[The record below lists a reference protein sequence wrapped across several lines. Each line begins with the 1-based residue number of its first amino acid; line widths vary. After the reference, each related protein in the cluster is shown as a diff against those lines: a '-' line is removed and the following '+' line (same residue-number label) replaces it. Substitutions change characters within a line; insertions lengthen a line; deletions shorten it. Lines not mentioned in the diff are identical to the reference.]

1 MLLMVEAAL
10 MRPLALPTTL
20 VGGLWRSRWLGVVL
34 EASVE
39 TVSRRN
45 LKGRVKAEV
54 EAAVA
59 VRARRID
66 GFMVGCCVVVL

>member
-1 MLLMVEAAL
+1 MWPPAM
-10 MRPLALPTTL
+10 PTVL
-20 VGGLWRSRWLGVVL
+20 VGGLWRSRRLGLL

-54 EAAVA
+54 VEAAVA
-59 VRARRID
+59 VRVRRVD
-66 GFMVGCCVVVL
+66 GFMLVVVS

>member
-1 MLLMVEAAL
+1 M
-10 MRPLALPTTL
+10 
-20 VGGLWRSRWLGVVL
+20 L

-39 TVSRRN
+39 TVFRRN

-59 VRARRID
+59 VRVRRID
-66 GFMVGCCVVVL
+66 GFMVGCCVVVLCRWLLEWSIGVELMRLEQVSE